1 LQSLSHSTDENK
13 TVLSI
18 LKPRRSNKTLIL
30 LPVIGICL
38 FIILYFIAAF
48 LYPGGSEI
56 NRQAKGFSWKHNYW
70 CDLLETHAEN
80 GEQNT
85 ARPLAI
91 IAMAVLCISIAAFW
105 YFVPRL
111 FAFKPFLKKT
121 IQYTGIMSMGML
133 VFLQADFHDTVIN
146 TAGVLGIIAITLTL
160 AGLYKNH
167 SYPFFILGLLCFVL
181 FFLNNY
187 IYYTKNG
194 IGYLAIIQKISFL
207 LFLLWFFLLTI
218 QLFLKTRISR

>member
-1 LQSLSHSTDENK
+1 MKIQ
-13 TVLSI
+13 
-18 LKPRRSNKTLIL
+18 RSNTGVLL

-38 FIILYFIAAF
+38 FVILYFIAAA
-48 LYPGGSEI
+48 LYPGGSEV
-56 NRQAKGFSWKHNYW
+56 NRLAKGFSWKHNYW

-80 GEQNT
+80 GQQNT
-85 ARPLAI
+85 ARPMAI
-91 IAMAVLCISIAAFW
+91 IATAVLCISIGAFW

-111 FAFKPFLKKT
+111 FTFKPFLKKI

-146 TAGVLGIIAITLTL
+146 TAGVLGIFAITLTL
-160 AGLYKNH
+160 VGLYKNH
-167 SYPFFILGLLCFVL
+167 SYSLFLLGLFCLFL

-194 IGYLAIIQKISFL
+194 IGYLAVIQKISFF
-207 LFLLWFFLLTI
+207 LFLLWFFILTI
-218 QLFLKTRISR
+218 QLFLKSRISK